1 MQYRNKKT
9 GAVIETPCRVSG
21 GDWEPVKA
29 AKSTKA
35 EKNAAKPKT
44 EGAE

>member
-9 GAVIETPCRVSG
+9 GAVIETPCRISG

-29 AKSTKA
+29 SKTTKA
-35 EKNAAKPKT
+35 DKEKAEAA
-44 EGAE
+44 E